1 MKSKTKVGFR
11 KVVIALR
18 LSYASNRDILSG
30 ITAYA
35 KRHCHW
41 DIHLL
46 SIPESYS
53 VESVKAA
60 LGEFP
65 DGFITSEIIPNEI
78 SNLLKSSKTPLCV
91 IGRPEGSLSVRKTAI
106 AYVRNDDVNVG
117 CLGAKHLLS
126 LGSFR
131 SYGFATNDSPSYC
144 ARDRER
150 GFVETLDRKGV
161 CASVAR
167 PPESANHDVE
177 KAFLSDWL
185 RKLPK
190 PAAVMASCDLKAT
203 NLLEAAREAR
213 IRIPEQVSVLGVDND
228 VILCEM
234 SSPQLSSIQPD
245 HVREGEM
252 AAEILEALMRG
263 KRPAQTE
270 TLNTAVSIVERESA
284 KSISSGVYLAQKAMD
299 FIRREYKCGI
309 GVDDV
314 VRHLKVSRRLADLR
328 FREFA
333 GQSILQAI
341 LTCRLLEARRL
352 ESLTSMPLSKIIS
365 ACGFKNEQSARR
377 LLKRAGI
384 GVRQVN
390 RTSRPQKR

>member
-18 LSYASNRDILSG
+18 LSYASNRDILAG

-41 DIHLL
+41 DIRLL
-46 SIPESYS
+46 PIPESYTS
-53 VESVKAA
+53 QSVKAT
-60 LGEFP
+60 LRGFP
-65 DGFITSEIIPNEI
+65 DGFITSEIIPDEI
-78 SNLLKSSKTPLCV
+78 SKLLKSSKTPLCV
-91 IGRPEGSLSVRKTAI
+91 IGRPEGALSGRKSAI
-106 AYVRNDDVNVG
+106 AYVRNDDINVG
-117 CLGAKHLLS
+117 RLGAKHLLS

-144 ARDRER
+144 ARDREC
-150 GFVETLDRKGV
+150 GFVETLNRKGV

-190 PAAVMASCDLKAT
+190 PAAIMTSCDLKAT
-203 NLLEAAREAR
+203 NLIEAAREAR

-234 SSPQLSSIQPD
+234 SSPQLSSVQPD

-252 AAEILEALMRG
+252 AAELLETLMRG

-284 KSISSGVYLAQKAMD
+284 KSISSGVYLVQKALD
-299 FIRREYKCGI
+299 FIRREYKRGI
-309 GVDDV
+309 SVDDV

-333 GQSILQAI
+333 GQSILQSI
-341 LTCRLLEARRL
+341 LMCRLQEARRL
-352 ESLTSMPLSKIIS
+352 QSSTTMPLSKIIS

-377 LLKRAGI
+377 LLKRADVGI
-384 GVRQVN
+384 RHVN

>member
-1 MKSKTKVGFR
+1 MRKNRVPFR
-11 KVVIALR
+11 RVAIALR
-18 LSYASNRDILSG
+18 LSFASNRDLLTG
-30 ITAYA
+30 ITNHA
-35 KRHCHW
+35 KRHCRW
-41 DIHLL
+41 DIQLL
-46 SIPESYS
+46 PIPESYT
-53 VESVKAA
+53 ECGIRA
-60 LGEFP
+60 LLNSGI
-65 DGFITSEIIPNEI
+65 DGILTSEIIQDDI
-78 SNLLKSSKTPLCV
+78 ARLLAQSRIPLCIV
-91 IGRPEGSLSVRKTAI
+91 GRREGLLARRKANI

-117 CLGAKHLLS
+117 CLGAKHLLT

-144 ARDRER
+144 ARDREC
-150 GFVETLDRKGV
+150 GFIETLKRKGV
-161 CASVAR
+161 CASISR
-167 PPESANHDVE
+167 PPESANHDAE

-185 RKLPK
+185 RTLPK

-203 NLLEAAREAR
+203 NLIEAARECR

-234 SSPQLSSIQPD
+234 STPQLTSVQPD

-252 AAEILEALMRG
+252 AAEMLEALMRG
-263 KRPAQTE
+263 KRPAQME

-284 KSISSGVYLAQKAMD
+284 KPLSAGVYLAQKAVN
-299 FIRREYKCGI
+299 FINREFKNGI
-309 GVDDV
+309 GVNDV

-341 LTCRLLEARRL
+341 LACRLREARRL
-352 ESLTSMPLSKIIS
+352 QSSTSMPLSKIIS

-377 LLKRAGI
+377 LLKRADAGI
-384 GVRQVN
+384 NQVK

>member
-1 MKSKTKVGFR
+1 MRTNRVPFR
-11 KVVIALR
+11 RVAIALR
-18 LSYASNRDILSG
+18 LSFASNRDLLTG
-30 ITAYA
+30 ITNHA
-35 KRHCHW
+35 KRHCRW
-41 DIHLL
+41 DIQLL
-46 SIPESYS
+46 PIPESYTACG
-53 VESVKAA
+53 VQAM
-60 LGEFP
+60 LGSGI
-65 DGFITSEIIPNEI
+65 DGILTSEIIQDDI
-78 SNLLKSSKTPLCV
+78 TRLLAQSKIPLCIV
-91 IGRPEGSLSVRKTAI
+91 GRREGLLARREINI
-106 AYVRNDDVNVG
+106 AYIRNDDVNVG
-117 CLGAKHLLS
+117 CLGAKHLLA

-144 ARDRER
+144 ARDREC
-150 GFVETLDRKGV
+150 GFVETLKRKGV
-161 CASVAR
+161 CVSVAR
-167 PPESANHDVE
+167 PPESANHDTE

-185 RKLPK
+185 SNLPK

-203 NLLEAAREAR
+203 NLIEAARESR

-234 SSPQLSSIQPD
+234 STPQLTSIQPD

-252 AAEILEALMRG
+252 AAEILEALMCGR
-263 KRPAQTE
+263 KTVPTE

-284 KSISSGVYLAQKAMD
+284 KALSPGVYLAQKALD
-299 FIRREYKCGI
+299 FIRREFKNGI

-341 LTCRLLEARRL
+341 LACRLREARRL
-352 ESLTSMPLSKIIS
+352 QSSTSMPLSKIIA

-377 LLKRAGI
+377 LLKRADTDA
-384 GVRQVN
+384 RQVK

>member
-1 MKSKTKVGFR
+1 MRKNRMPFR
-11 KVVIALR
+11 RVVIALR
-18 LSYASNRDILSG
+18 LSFASNRDLLTG
-30 ITAYA
+30 ITNHA
-35 KRHCHW
+35 KRHCRW
-41 DIHLL
+41 DIQLL
-46 SIPESYS
+46 PIPESYS
-53 VESVKAA
+53 AHGVQAMLRSDI
-60 LGEFP
+60 
-65 DGFITSEIIPNEI
+65 DGVLTSEIIQDDI
-78 SNLLKSSKTPLCV
+78 ARLLAQSRIPLCV
-91 IGRPEGSLSVRKTAI
+91 IGRREGPLAQRKANI
-106 AYVRNDDVNVG
+106 AYVRNDDVSVG
-117 CLGAKHLLS
+117 RLGAKHLLS

-203 NLLEAAREAR
+203 NLIEAAREAR
-213 IRIPEQVSVLGVDND
+213 IRIPEQVSILGVDND